1 MRACILRKDRY
12 DQNWGL
18 TNDRCGQKSTGIGG
32 LDEITG
38 GGLPATGLTAIMGGP
53 GTGKTVFALQT
64 IFNRLIEHREPAI
77 FVTFEEPGE
86 QILRDAASFAW
97 GSGTFIST
105 GIHILDARLPIDAIT
120 SGDFDLS
127 SLLGSLSSIQNEI
140 GARNIVFDGI
150 DVLLS
155 GLPDIKQDRRELTR
169 LNDWARQAGLFSILT
184 VKSEDHTERGQ
195 SRRDYVQ
202 YNSRCVISLNV
213 DLNQTSVMRSLRV
226 VKYRGSGFAADPLP
240 FVINNDGIEAI
251 SFPGGRLSYP
261 AYDDRLSSGIPRLD
275 ALLGGGF
282 LRGSSILVSGAPGTS
297 KSSLAASFV
306 VSACAAG
313 KTVLLVSFDESAS
326 QIVAHMRS
334 IGLDL
339 GSCIDSG
346 ALVIESYQ
354 ASNLSPVDHFVTLRK
369 LLRVRTPDCLIIDPL
384 SALQRRENPFSSMI
398 CERVFDLAKAYGIT
412 MLCTSLLDRVTGDQ
426 ELSVS
431 HVSTLAD
438 TWMHMSYV
446 AHEGERNRALTIIKS
461 RGTSH
466 SNQVRELTL
475 SHAGLDLVG
484 VYAAG
489 GKVLMGS
496 ARAERESQDLKD
508 EVLAA
513 IDQRQKRFALDRSV
527 TEFEAVVR
535 KAAEDLEWKRR
546 ELAMIEENERLRL
559 ASEEDTAAARV
570 ELRGG
575 TDDLTANHVAG
586 AS

>member
-1 MRACILRKDRY
+1 MIESEVFFPSTAAKK
-12 DQNWGL
+12 G
-18 TNDRCGQKSTGIGG
+18 TGIGG

-38 GGLPATGLTAIMGGP
+38 GGLPDVGLTAIIGGP

-64 IFNRLIEHREPAI
+64 IFNRMTKHQEPAI

-86 QILRDAASFAW
+86 QIRRDAASFAW
-97 GSGTFIST
+97 GNRDFDSNQIY
-105 GIHILDARLPIDAIT
+105 ILDARLPIDAIN

-127 SLLGSLSSIQNEI
+127 SLLGSLLSIKKDI

-155 GLPDIKQDRRELTR
+155 GLPDSRQERRELAR
-169 LNDWARQAGLFSILT
+169 LNEWVRQAELFAILT
-184 VKSEDHTERGQ
+184 VKSESHTERGQ
-195 SRRDYVQ
+195 SRSDYIQ
-202 YNSRCVISLNV
+202 YNSRCVIALNV
-213 DLNQTSVMRSLRV
+213 DLSQTSLMRSLRV
-226 VKYRGSGFAADPLP
+226 VKYRASAFAADPLP
-240 FVINNDGIEAI
+240 VVINNAGIEAI
-251 SFPGGRLSYP
+251 AFPGVRLSFPT
-261 AYDDRLSSGIPRLD
+261 YDDRLSSGIPRLD
-275 ALLGGGF
+275 ALLGDGY

-297 KSSLAASFV
+297 KSSLGASFL

-313 KTVLLVSFDESAS
+313 KTALLVSFDESAS
-326 QIVAHMRS
+326 QIISHMRS

-339 GSCIDSG
+339 TSHVDSG

-354 ASNLSPVDHFVTLRK
+354 ASNLSPVDHFVSLRA
-369 LLRVRTPDCLIIDPL
+369 LIRARTPDCLVIDPL

-398 CERVFDLAKAYGIT
+398 CELVFDLARAHGIT

-431 HVSTLAD
+431 HISTLAD
-438 TWMHMSYV
+438 TWLHVSYL

-475 SHAGLDLVG
+475 SHSGLDLVD

-496 ARAERESQDLKD
+496 ARAQRESQDRQD
-508 EVLAA
+508 EVVAT
-513 IDQRQKRFALDRSV
+513 IEQRHKRFALDRSV
-527 TEFEAVVR
+527 ADFEAIAR
-535 KAAEDLEWKRR
+535 KAAEDLDWKRR
-546 ELAMIEENERLRL
+546 EVAVMEENEKARL
-559 ASEEDTAAARV
+559 ASEKDAAAARV
-570 ELRGG
+570 QLRRG
-575 TDDLTANHVAG
+575 TDDPTLTHGAG
-586 AS
+586 TS